1 MDGIELRIG
10 YKEDLTENGLY
21 WCFSREMTLQEV
33 KQNIQ
38 HSLKGTE
45 REHFLTS
52 LKIVLWKDWKTW
64 KDYGEEKYFIQ
75 DKDEKKTLEQILDE
89 WEENTGKTGENI
101 RMSKIVPIE

>member
-21 WCFSREMTLQEV
+21 WCFSRDMTLKEV

-52 LKIVLWKDWKTW
+52 LKIVLWKDWNRKVFYTRLRREQNTRANTRRVGGGDREDRR
-64 KDYGEEKYFIQ
+64 KDKNVENNTNRVS
-75 DKDEKKTLEQILDE
+75 KKI
-89 WEENTGKTGENI
+89 
-101 RMSKIVPIE
+101 M